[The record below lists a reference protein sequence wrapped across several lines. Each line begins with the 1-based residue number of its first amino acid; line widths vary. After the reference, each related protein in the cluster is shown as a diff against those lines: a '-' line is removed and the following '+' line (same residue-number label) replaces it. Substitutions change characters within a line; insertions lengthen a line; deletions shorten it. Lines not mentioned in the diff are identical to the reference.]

1 MNGLYGKLKKDLGLT
16 LILAIGLSV
25 EFSNFQS
32 MFYRFMLQYRQD
44 WGVFNHL
51 PAIFLSGF
59 LLLCIV
65 IFGIRKQTILS
76 WFLALL
82 TCVISFAVYSRMGLR
97 WNWANVSEVHFVVLI
112 LSGMLPM
119 LVAYTTHQISQEIDP
134 TDSRAKEQSEM
145 DGMMDQIRKMYGN
158 ASTGNGQR
166 FEDEKK
172 KGRTVLMGELEGLR
186 VPRKS
191 YKRYQT
197 VEKQP
202 KKHQE
207 TQIIFAL
214 PEHTESARLL
224 EMPQVQSEKEVRV
237 LKTEVVK
244 GVKESVKID
253 RVLVFENPE
262 VELIAA
268 ETEVILE
275 NTPEKTPKNKGKVSV
290 SGFQTL
296 HDEYEAAGFME
307 WVNPKFA

>member
-44 WGVFNHL
+44 WGAFNHL

-97 WNWANVSEVHFVVLI
+97 WNWASVSEVHFVVLI

-134 TDSRAKEQSEM
+134 VDIRAKEQSEM

-172 KGRTVLMGELEGLR
+172 KDRAVLMGEFEGLKVQR
-186 VPRKS
+186 RS
-191 YKRYQT
+191 YKRSEMVQ
-197 VEKQP
+197 KP
-202 KKHQE
+202 SAKRKE

-224 EMPQVQSEKEVRV
+224 EIPEKQAIKPEKELRV
-237 LKTEVVK
+237 LETEVVK
-244 GVKESVKID
+244 ESEKMD
-253 RVLVFENPE
+253 RILVFESPV
-262 VELIAA
+262 VELM
-268 ETEVILE
+268 ETEAEIILD
-275 NTPEKTPKNKGKVSV
+275 NTLEKMSKKKAKTSV

-296 HDEYEAAGFME
+296 HDEYETAGFME